1 MADTLATESM
11 RGVVSIGEGTGTA
24 YPRSGRRS
32 ARPGDRRL
40 RSASSAQGQY
50 RGRAGEKEFARAYA
64 AGRAMTK
71 QAAAFA
77 LSETSPDTDAKPE
90 LLTRRQWEIAALVAE
105 GLSNRHIAEKL
116 VISERTADTHVQN
129 ILNKLRLHNRA
140 HIAAW
145 FTERR

>member
-1 MADTLATESM
+1 
-11 RGVVSIGEGTGTA
+11 
-24 YPRSGRRS
+24 
-32 ARPGDRRL
+32 
-40 RSASSAQGQY
+40 
-50 RGRAGEKEFARAYA
+50 
-64 AGRAMTK
+64 MTK